1 MMETQQTLEVG
12 IILMQF
18 FGGLALFL
26 YGMEQMTAALKAV
39 AGAGMK
45 RLLARLTTNRFKAA
59 FAGAFVTAVIQSSS
73 VTSVLVV
80 GFISAGLLSLQQSIG
95 VIMGANI
102 GTTVTA
108 QIIAFKI
115 TQYALILVALGFFL
129 LFLTKKEEVRE
140 YGQAILGL
148 GLLFFGM
155 EMMSDATQPLRSYE
169 PFINMMSHMDNPL
182 VGMLASA
189 VFTGLVQSSSATT
202 GVIIVLAGQ
211 GFVTLEAG
219 IALAFGANIGTC
231 VTAMLATLGKPRE
244 AVRAAAVHV
253 LFNVAGVLI
262 WIAFIDQLAVV
273 VRWISPSVA
282 GLEGTALLAAET
294 PRQVANAHTVFNV
307 TNTLLFIWFTSPLA
321 RLVQW
326 LFPDK
331 KEDDRVMVR
340 PRYLDEV
347 LYETPELALD
357 RVRMELRRLGE
368 RTYRM
373 VEDAFPIMLQ
383 GSKEELL
390 ALAER
395 DEEVDT
401 LHEATIAYL
410 GELSKRPLSD
420 EQSSMLTRYLAAAN
434 NIESIGDLVEV
445 NIVEHGLQRLNDRV
459 EVSSSTR
466 DVLEKLHDK
475 VSWSVQMALQAF
487 DASDKTMAELVFDAK
502 KDVKACARE
511 AEKHI
516 RFRLTVDLEDRTT
529 LFRLE
534 SEIIEYLKRVYYF
547 SRRIAKMVVER

>member
-1 MMETQQTLEVG
+1 METRQSLEVG
-12 IILMQF
+12 IILMQL

-26 YGMEQMTAALKAV
+26 YGMEQMTAAMKAV

-115 TQYALILVALGFFL
+115 TQYSLILVTVGFAL
-129 LFLTKKEEVRE
+129 LFLTKKEKVRQ
-140 YGQAILGL
+140 YGLAILGL

-155 EMMSDATQPLRSYE
+155 ELMSEATQPLRTYG
-169 PFINMMSHMDNPL
+169 PFISLMGHMDNPL
-182 VGMLASA
+182 YGILVSA
-189 VFTGLVQSSSATT
+189 AFTGLVQSSSATT
-202 GVIIVLAGQ
+202 GVIIVLASQ

-231 VTAMLATLGKPRE
+231 FTAMLAAIGKTRE
-244 AVRAAAVHV
+244 AVRAAAVHI
-253 LFNVAGVLI
+253 LFNIAGVLI
-262 WIAFIDQLAVV
+262 WIAFIDQLAII
-273 VRWISPSVA
+273 VRWISPSAA
-282 GLEGTALLAAET
+282 GLEGTARLAADT
-294 PRQVANAHTVFNV
+294 PRQIANAHTVFNI
-307 TNTLLFIWFTSPLA
+307 TNTLLFIWFTVPLA
-321 RLVQW
+321 RLIAR
-326 LFPDK
+326 LLPEK
-331 KEDDRVMVR
+331 KEDDKQRVQ

-347 LYETPELALD
+347 LYQTPVLALD

-373 VEDAFPIMLQ
+373 VYDALPVMLQ
-383 GSKEELL
+383 GSEEDLL

-395 DEEVDT
+395 DDEVDT
-401 LHEATIAYL
+401 LHKATIDYL
-410 GELSKRPLSD
+410 GELLKRNLSD
-420 EQSSMLTRYLAAAN
+420 EQSALLSKYMAAAN
-434 NIESIGDLVEV
+434 NIESIGDLVEI
-445 NIVEHGLQRLNDRV
+445 NIVEDGLERLKKRV
-459 EVSSSTR
+459 EISPSTR
-466 DVLEKLHDK
+466 MVLEKLHEK
-475 VSWSVQMALQAF
+475 VCWSVQMALQSL
-487 DASDKTMAELVFDAK
+487 DASDKEMAGIVIKAK
-502 KDVKACARE
+502 KDVSRLADE
-511 AEKHI
+511 AEHHI
-516 RFRLTVDLEDRTT
+516 RYRLTAELDDRTT

-547 SRRIAKMVVER
+547 ARRIAKTVV